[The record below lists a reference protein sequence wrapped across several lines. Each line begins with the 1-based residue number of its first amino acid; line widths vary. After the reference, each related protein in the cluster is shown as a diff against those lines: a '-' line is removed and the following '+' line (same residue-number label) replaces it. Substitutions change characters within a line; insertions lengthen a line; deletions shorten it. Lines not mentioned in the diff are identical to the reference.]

1 MHLFLVAWHLL
12 LLAMHFR
19 ISFGFAGDLKNF
31 GTDSSLRVNPLIG
44 ACENW
49 FSVFVQS
56 VGSKHPIL
64 EEFVPRLSKYALEG
78 QAGWVELV
86 KSSVR

>member
-1 MHLFLVAWHLL
+1 M
-12 LLAMHFR
+12 
-19 ISFGFAGDLKNF
+19 
-31 GTDSSLRVNPLIG
+31 NPLIG